1 MLRDEETTLSYIST
15 KSGKTRHITL
25 IDPAKQDPEVAA
37 NRAMVAVECGTE
49 MIFVGG
55 STDTPD
61 EVVHATCVA
70 IQESLELRVFAASQ
84 DPNGNEDSW
93 KFPPFSG
100 TIEGDKLYGRGSEDM
115 KSSVACFISAT
126 KRFIEKYKKIP
137 GKLSFIIT
145 GDEERDSVN
154 GTPKILEWASKNNYK
169 FDHCL
174 VGEPTSNKEIGDKI
188 KIGRRGAISF
198 YIQVKGIQGH
208 TANAHLAENASHHLI
223 RLLNNILDNPLDKGN
238 KNFLPSSTQI
248 ATFDVGNPVP
258 NIIPELAKATVNIRF
273 NDMHSSDT
281 LINWMEE
288 KINNIFKNVTNASC
302 QFTYDS
308 TAESFLNQ
316 PGYMCDLIA
325 KSVSDVTGKNSK
337 PEHATDGGTSDA
349 RYIKNYC
356 EVVELGIRNQS
367 LHKVDEFVYTKD
379 VIELEKIYFQI
390 LENYFS
396 SN

>member
-1 MLRDEETTLSYIST
+1 MSHTNFDP
-15 KSGKTRHITL
+15 ITL
-25 IDPAKQDPEVAA
+25 TQSLVKCASV
-37 NRAMVAVECGTE
+37 
-49 MIFVGG
+49 
-55 STDTPD
+55 TPKD
-61 EVVHATCVA
+61 NGALEVVKKHLSELGFDCHLLKFSGSNSYEVNNLFAT
-70 IQESLELRVFAASQ
+70 IGDKGKHFAYAGHT
-84 DPNGNEDSW
+84 DVVPVGNEESW
-93 KFPPFSG
+93 KFPPFSA

-154 GTPKILEWASKNNYK
+154 GTPKILEWATKNKYK

-198 YIQVKGIQGH
+198 YLEVKGIQGH

-223 RLLNNILDNPLDKGN
+223 KLLNNILEEPLDGGN
-238 KNFLPSSTQI
+238 ENFLPSSTQI
-248 ATFDVGNPVP
+248 ATFDVGNPVQ
-258 NIIPELAKATVNIRF
+258 NIIPELARATVNIRF
-273 NDMHSSDT
+273 NDMHSSDS
-281 LINWMEE
+281 LVKWIEE
-288 KINNIFKNVTNASC
+288 KIKKNFIDVKNASC

-308 TAESFLNQ
+308 TAESFLNK
-316 PGYMCDLIA
+316 PGYMCDLIS
-325 KSVSDVTGKNSK
+325 KSVSEVTGRNSN

-356 EVVELGIRNQS
+356 EVVELGIINQS
-367 LHKVDEFVYTKD
+367 LHKVDEFVNIKD
-379 VIELEKIYFQI
+379 IIELEKIYFQI
-390 LENYFS
+390 LDNYF
-396 SN
+396 N